1 MPKVALI
8 CTVEKIPGYADS
20 TSDLYALNVSTGLQ
34 PLAAGETF
42 DPALTGVVDL
52 LQPWNWTEPGTSG
65 SFAVDVWCQ
74 TDPSDI
80 TKGKRVSSTCLAP
93 PALLNAPQPTDG
105 SAPLPN
111 PRHAVAASLLAELQG
126 AAAAIATG
134 DLVIFNNDDPG
145 KLNSSVKDASGRV
158 RQHWPHLLS
167 HASTF
172 PPPVPQALNLVMFFR
187 LPTDATVRKIY
198 VAPNFVVNGFTYSC
212 ASTAP
217 AAAPAPVGS
226 PAIGAGTKWAYPVTG
241 AQVPV
246 TVFQPGLDLR
256 EAASETWIQGTSE
269 DGNQDWRTN
278 LDQLLPDSF
287 DLAQRALDAW
297 RALTSTDLSN
307 IFGVPPSSSAS
318 AVTDQNSLE
327 VLRQA
332 LLSVLRDTADFGLR
346 LAPDNSSLV
355 RFVLSRIGQT
365 YSQIAAIESA
375 LKVADATLSFQSWN
389 TTLLGLFPGSLVLQ
403 PVASWLVANPSLE
416 TLIALLEPLQTQLA
430 TDTTLAQCL
439 YAGWDSVAPANWSAI
454 KGAVQTELNTL
465 ATSHILRKRMLQ
477 ANVGGADTQLA
488 TWKAIVNIPAGVT
501 HEVGQLRTNLTNLL
515 PAFFASRFGFTQ
527 PAGAPTL
534 ADARQPVVSGTG
546 LPKWQAL
553 LAVMSANI
561 ASQAANFGSEIFPA
575 GPQPAKE
582 PQPLIIKV
590 QPGAQPDN
598 EADDPLRGMSGVGVL
613 LREDNHTDW
622 SALNMASLYVNT
634 AQTAA
639 PSATAP
645 VTPVWVKAA
654 ANVLAPYRIHIRNGI
669 RQAAIS
675 YDNEPLI
682 ARSPLADMAVEVPVQ
697 MAPFATQ
704 ANPLFQFRYEPD
716 PVALLDNTK
725 LDAWAR
731 IYGLKFGSAYSLLPF
746 RMSNSGALPVE
757 LTDGKN
763 PLALQPPNQF
773 PFKPAPPNIVT
784 PLPLTHTS
792 YMRRVSVAH
801 PRILSLDGSDQ
812 KLVLPE
818 IPATVFPLARIR
830 EKSAA
835 AAPNPMLDSAGQP
848 LPLLLLW
855 NKDNNP
861 TVHSSFSFN
870 VRPPLINFETWDRW
884 VAAQPDP
891 KPDPSAPATP
901 TLRKTRAA
909 VNADKV
915 RAARKN
921 EDDVISTTA
930 STNDPSINDP
940 AMAYLEFRLTAI
952 STGETTAPA
961 SLYLAVPFP
970 QPLPLPLNPLDGFR
984 QVQSPPCV
992 VTVSIGAIGFSLDQT
1007 PAATKLTLNVPRG
1020 EVWKLSITPVVSKD
1034 ALARFERFS
1043 PPIADQ
1049 FDRNPITPPPAFD
1062 TVNPYYRVI
1071 AAARDLLVETA
1082 VPIVHTPDALWNSL
1096 QLAFDVTSRTLTTS
1110 LVPGALARPDLFYRL
1125 DITHQAWRWMGRPFT
1140 ETSFPCEL
1148 GTATATGDDLN
1159 STALLTKALAWEAEA
1174 FAERSLTDTHTES
1187 SNVNYP
1193 VLRNSTQD
1201 SQNNITTLLRSYVK
1215 QTLTSSDLSNDLRAQ
1230 YFLFAIRAHSRYEG
1244 LPLFDDGQSFTASEP
1259 IPSPTTPLA
1268 STPWRRVFVRA
1279 NATLAPPPKP
1289 KILLCIPLP
1298 EPLDPATSSV
1308 TSLLAIADEPWP
1320 QVGGLAEQ
1328 LRAAIQLTRDP
1339 SLPLDQASDPTRPPL
1354 PEIGPDPILFPTSL
1368 APSQTPIV
1376 SFDGLGAPIGT
1387 TFDDLTA
1394 APLFANTCFEFSL
1407 PTYVLDPVAKTPL
1420 PIDWYQARITFTRE
1434 LDSCLTE
1441 QPRGSQLISL
1451 PSDPF
1456 LVQFLPSSYHFR
1468 YNTLPP
1474 SDPPPTKPLNIRDP
1488 KFSFSVDAAG
1498 NIQFQFGQQH
1508 VSPMAGPA
1516 GVNPPA
1522 EHLEL
1527 WALVM
1532 HQITDAA
1539 GKPGQTYG
1547 GLYRADATGG
1557 FVPLATGLP
1566 PSAAAKSSDSIYLLE
1581 VQTDSKQPSPILA
1594 IESALFSATD
1604 PGTKA
1609 LTEVTHRI
1617 VRMSP
1622 RIVTPPPA

>member
-1 MPKVALI
+1 MPKQVALI
-8 CTVEKIPGYADS
+8 CTIEKIPGYADS

-52 LQPWNWTEPGTSG
+52 LQPWKWTAPGAGG

-80 TKGKRVSSTCLAP
+80 TKGKHVSGTCLAP
-93 PALLNAPQPTDG
+93 PALLNAPQPIDG
-105 SAPLPN
+105 SAPVPN
-111 PRHAVAASLLAELQG
+111 PREAAAASLLAELQG

-134 DLVIFNNDDPG
+134 DLVIFDNADPG

-198 VAPNFVVNGFTYSC
+198 VAPNFVVNGFTYTC

-217 AAAPAPVGS
+217 AAAPSPVGS
-226 PAIGAGTKWAYPVTG
+226 PTIGAGTRWAYPVTG

-246 TVFQPGLDLR
+246 TVFQPGLDLS
-256 EAASETWIQGTSE
+256 EPAPETWIQGTSE

-297 RALTSTDLSN
+297 RALTSTDISN
-307 IFGVPPSSSAS
+307 IFGVPPNSSAS
-318 AVTDQNSLE
+318 AVTDPTTLE
-327 VLRQA
+327 ILRKA

-365 YSQIAAIESA
+365 DSQIVAIESA
-375 LKVADATLSFQSWN
+375 LKVADAALSFQSWN
-389 TTLLGLFPGSLVLQ
+389 TTLLGIFPGSLVLQ
-403 PVASWLVANPSLE
+403 PVASWPSARCSLE
-416 TLIALLEPLQTQLA
+416 ILIALLEPLQTQLA

-439 YAGWDSVAPANWSAI
+439 YAGWNSVALPNWSAI
-454 KGAVQTELNTL
+454 KGAVQTELQTL
-465 ATSHILRKRMLQ
+465 ATSHTLRKRMLQ

-501 HEVGQLRTNLTNLL
+501 DEVVQLRTNLTNLL

-527 PAGAPTL
+527 PPGAPAL

-553 LAVMSANI
+553 LAVMSTNI

-598 EADDPLRGMSGVGVL
+598 EADDPLRAMSGVGVL
-613 LREDNHTDW
+613 LLEDNQTDW
-622 SALNMASLYVNT
+622 SALNMASIYVNT

-682 ARSPLADMAVEVPVQ
+682 ARSPLADMAAEVPVQ

-704 ANPLFQFRYEPD
+704 ANPLFQYRYEPD

-731 IYGLKFGSAYSLLPF
+731 IYGLKFGHCYSLLPF
-746 RMSNSGALPVE
+746 RMFNSGALPVE
-757 LTDGKN
+757 LTDGRN

-773 PFKPAPPNIVT
+773 PFKPAPPNPASPILGTPPPVT
-784 PLPLTHTS
+784 HAC
-792 YMRRVSVAH
+792 YMRRVAVAH
-801 PRILSLDGSDQ
+801 PRIVSPDGSDQ

-830 EKSAA
+830 DKSAA
-835 AAPNPMLDSAGQP
+835 AAPSPMLDSAGNP

-855 NKDNNP
+855 NKGNKP
-861 TVHSSFSFN
+861 TVNSSFSFN

-891 KPDPSAPATP
+891 RPDPSSPTTP

-915 RAARKN
+915 RASRKN
-921 EDDVISTTA
+921 EDVVIPATA
-930 STNDPSINDP
+930 SIDPSINDP
-940 AMAYLEFRLTAI
+940 AISHLEFRLTAI

-984 QVQSPPCV
+984 QVQSAPCV
-992 VTVSIGAIGFSLDQT
+992 VTISIGAIGFTLDPT
-1007 PAATKLTLNVPRG
+1007 PAAPKLTLNVPRG

-1034 ALARFERFS
+1034 ALARFEKFS
-1043 PPIADQ
+1043 LPIVDQ
-1049 FDRNPITPPPAFD
+1049 FDPNPITPAPAFD
-1062 TVNPYYRVI
+1062 RVNPYYRVI

-1082 VPIVHTPDALWNSL
+1082 APLVDKPDAVWKSL
-1096 QLAFDVTSRTLTTS
+1096 QLAFDPATRTLTAS
-1110 LVPGALARPDLFYRL
+1110 LAPGALARPDLFYGL

-1148 GTATATGDDLN
+1148 GTGTATGDDLN

-1174 FAERSLTDTHTES
+1174 FAERSLTNTHTES

-1193 VLRNSTQD
+1193 VLRNSAQD
-1201 SQNNITTLLRSYVK
+1201 SLNNITTVLRSYAT
-1215 QTLTSSDLSNDLRAQ
+1215 QSLTSRDLSNDLRAQ
-1230 YFLFAIRAHSRYEG
+1230 YFLFAIEAHSRYEG
-1244 LPLFDDGQSFTASEP
+1244 LPLFDDGQSIAASET
-1259 IPSPTTPLA
+1259 IPSDTPA

-1279 NATLAPPPKP
+1279 SATPAPPPKP

-1298 EPLDPATSSV
+1298 EPLDPTTSSV

-1339 SLPLDQASDPTRPPL
+1339 SLPLDQASDPARPPL
-1354 PEIGPDPILFPTSL
+1354 PEIGPDPILFPTSSL

-1387 TFDDLTA
+1387 TFDDLSA

-1407 PTYVLDPVAKTPL
+1407 PSFVRDPVVKIPL
-1420 PIDWYQARITFTRE
+1420 PVDWYQARITFTRE

-1441 QPRGSQLISL
+1441 QPRGSQLVSL

-1468 YNTLPP
+1468 YKILPAG
-1474 SDPPPTKPLNIRDP
+1474 DPLPTPLNVRDP
-1488 KFSFSVDAAG
+1488 NFSFSVDAG
-1498 NIQFQFGQQH
+1498 NIQFQFGQP
-1508 VSPMAGPA
+1508 VTPMAGPA
-1516 GVNPPA
+1516 GVTPPA

-1547 GLYRADATGG
+1547 GIYRADATGD
-1557 FVPLATGLP
+1557 FVPLATTGLP
-1566 PSAAAKSSDSIYLLE
+1566 PAAVAKSSDSIYLLE
-1581 VQTDSKQPSPILA
+1581 VQTDSKQPHASLV
-1594 IESALFSATD
+1594 IESALFSV
-1604 PGTKA
+1604 PNA
-1609 LTEVTHRI
+1609 LAEVTHRI

-1622 RIVTPPPA
+1622 RIANPTPA